1 MVYNAFAELGLTS
14 YDVTLD
20 AVQDKFNTVIAQLEA
35 KKNQLQLSRLGEGL
49 ALKDPLDMLAEGAKI
64 DAHVDILDKE
74 IEQYTKAYKY
84 LSSDELIQQHK
95 QAIIN

>member
-35 KKNQLQLSRLGEGL
+35 KKINCNYLG
-49 ALKDPLDMLAEGAKI
+49 
-64 DAHVDILDKE
+64 
-74 IEQYTKAYKY
+74 
-84 LSSDELIQQHK
+84 
-95 QAIIN
+95 